1 MNYFINL
8 SNLHIVNVGKINMTS
23 LIFIDMI
30 TLKSQK
36 MYRYMYLKFTHI
48 SMLDSIFGHQN
59 HFNKDIVISLF

>member
-36 MYRYMYLKFTHI
+36 MYRYMYLKITHI
-48 SMLDSIFGHQN
+48 SMLHSIFGHQN

>member
-8 SNLHIVNVGKINMTS
+8 SKLYIVNVGKINMTS

-48 SMLDSIFGHQN
+48 LMLDSIFEHQN